1 MKFRTALFIV
11 GGAILVGAVGY
22 GIYKYLLA
30 NGYRP
35 AEIDRSPDDEG
46 FEGAPKQEDPISEAQ
61 TEFEHATV
69 ISESTQQN
77 AATVIRNTHQDAAEE
92 MRKIFDDMQED
103 SAQFEETHK
112 RLDEE
117 LNELLK

>member
-1 MKFRTALFIV
+1 MKFRIALFII
-11 GGAILVGAVGY
+11 GGAIVAGAVGY
-22 GIYKYLLA
+22 GIYKYLQA

-35 AEIDRSPDDEG
+35 VEIDHSSDDEG
-46 FEGAPKQEDPISEAQ
+46 FEGAPKKEAPISKAQ
-61 TEFEHATV
+61 TKFEYATV

-92 MRKIFDDMQED
+92 IRKIFGDMQED
-103 SAQFEETHK
+103 SSQFEETHK